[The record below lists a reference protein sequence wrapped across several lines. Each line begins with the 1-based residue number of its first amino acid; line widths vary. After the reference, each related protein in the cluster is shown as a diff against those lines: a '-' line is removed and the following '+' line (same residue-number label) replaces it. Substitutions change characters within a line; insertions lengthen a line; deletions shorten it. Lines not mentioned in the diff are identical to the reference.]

1 MGMTTRLDYKV
12 TNGVFEKRKVRLCAM
27 GNQQKAGIHFNEQ
40 DLYAPV
46 LKSAEVRLLAAITA
60 Q

>member
-1 MGMTTRLDYKV
+1 MTTRLDYKV

-27 GNQQKAGIHFNEQ
+27 GNQQKAGIRFNEQ

-46 LKSAEVRLLAAITA
+46 LNQSK
-60 Q
+60 